1 MRYIYPGNP
10 VPGNKI
16 YKEEMRYWQ
25 EYLRDINMDEILN
38 MQINDMA
45 KVEFECSCGRKHFL
59 DIDKIVMGQ
68 GVISRLPEI
77 LSDYVKEKIYILYD
91 QNTYRAAGRKVK
103 EVLEDADFQVKCTV
117 LDSGDQILIPDEK
130 AVGKMFMELEAGT
143 GMIVAVGSGTLN
155 DMAKYMS
162 SRTKIPYTIV
172 CTAPSMD
179 GYASSGA
186 PLMNGGR
193 KISYT
198 TTLAYA
204 IVGDTDVMK
213 EAPMRMILAGYG
225 DIIGKLTC
233 LADWRLSHEL
243 TGEYY
248 CETIVKLVQKAIQKV
263 VDHRKGLEQRQ
274 EEAVRYLIE
283 ALTLTGVAM
292 GLAGNSRP
300 ASGAEH
306 MLSHYWEMKVIA
318 RGENPELHGIKVGI
332 ATPVIAEVFDEMQDL
347 LPESVKEMAPSAD
360 QIKTLMKEAG
370 APIKPQE
377 AGLDKDLFYRGILEG
392 NTVRDRFSIL
402 DLAVKENRI
411 ERIARK
417 ITDEYYQ
424 E

>member
-1 MRYIYPGNP
+1 
-10 VPGNKI
+10 
-16 YKEEMRYWQ
+16 MRYWQ

-198 TTLAYA
+198 ATLAYA

-263 VDHRKGLEQRQ
+263 VDHRKELEQRQ

>member
-1 MRYIYPGNP
+1 
-10 VPGNKI
+10 
-16 YKEEMRYWQ
+16 MRYWQ

-198 TTLAYA
+198 ATLAYA

-263 VDHRKGLEQRQ
+263 VYHRKGLEQRQ

>member
-1 MRYIYPGNP
+1 MN
-10 VPGNKI
+10 
-16 YKEEMRYWQ
+16 
-25 EYLRDINMDEILN
+25 EILN
-38 MQINDMA
+38 MKINDMA
-45 KVEFECSCGRKHFL
+45 KTEFECSCGRKHFL
-59 DIDKIVMGQ
+59 DINKIIMGRD
-68 GVISRLPEI
+68 VIRRLPEI
-77 LSDYVKEKIYILYD
+77 LSDYAKDKIYILCD
-91 QNTYRAAGRKVK
+91 QNTYKAAGQKVK
-103 EVLEDADFQVKCTV
+103 ETLEGADFQVKCNV
-117 LDSGDQILIPDEK
+117 LNSGNQILIPDER
-130 AVGKMFMELEAGT
+130 AVGKMFMELEADT

-186 PLMNGGR
+186 PLMNSGR

-198 TTLAYA
+198 ATLPYA
-204 IVGDTDVMK
+204 IAGDTDVMK
-213 EAPMRMILAGYG
+213 NAPMRMILAGYG

-248 CETIVKLVQKAIQKV
+248 CETIVKLVQKAIKKV
-263 VDHRKGLEQRQ
+263 VDHRKGLEERQ

>member
-1 MRYIYPGNP
+1 
-10 VPGNKI
+10 
-16 YKEEMRYWQ
+16 MRYWQ

-198 TTLAYA
+198 ATLAYA

>member
-1 MRYIYPGNP
+1 
-10 VPGNKI
+10 
-16 YKEEMRYWQ
+16 MRYWR

-198 TTLAYA
+198 ATLAYA

>member
-1 MRYIYPGNP
+1 
-10 VPGNKI
+10 
-16 YKEEMRYWQ
+16 
-25 EYLRDINMDEILN
+25 
-38 MQINDMA
+38 MQLW
-45 KVEFECSCGRKHFL
+45 KKTFSGYRKHFL

-198 TTLAYA
+198 ATLAYA

>member
-1 MRYIYPGNP
+1 
-10 VPGNKI
+10 
-16 YKEEMRYWQ
+16 MRYWQ

>member
-1 MRYIYPGNP
+1 
-10 VPGNKI
+10 
-16 YKEEMRYWQ
+16 MRYWQ

-45 KVEFECSCGRKHFL
+45 KVEFECSSGRKHFL

-198 TTLAYA
+198 ATLAYA

-248 CETIVKLVQKAIQKV
+248 CGTIVKLVQKAIQKV

>member
-1 MRYIYPGNP
+1 MRYQ
-10 VPGNKI
+10 
-16 YKEEMRYWQ
+16 Q
-25 EYLRDINMDEILN
+25 EISQSNVMNEILN

-45 KVEFECSCGRKHFL
+45 KVTFDCSCGRKHFL

-68 GVISRLPEI
+68 GVISRLPEV
-77 LSDYVKEKIYILYD
+77 LSDCAGGNVYILCD
-91 QNTYRAAGRKVK
+91 QNTYQAAGKKVK
-103 EVLEDADFQVKCTV
+103 ETLEGSDFQVKCTV

-130 AVGKMFMELEAGT
+130 AVGKMFMELEADT
-143 GMIVAVGSGTLN
+143 AMIVAVGSGTLN

-162 SRTKIPYTIV
+162 SKTKIPYTIV

-198 TTLAYA
+198 ATLPYA

-213 EAPMRMILAGYG
+213 DAPMRMIHAGYG

-248 CETIVKLVQKAIQKV
+248 CETIVKLVQKAIKKV

-274 EEAVRYLIE
+274 EEAILYLIE

-292 GLAGNSRP
+292 GLVGNSRP

-306 MLSHYWEMKVIA
+306 MLSHYWEMEVIA
-318 RGENPELHGIKVGI
+318 KGENPELHGIKVGV
-332 ATPVIAEVFDEMQDL
+332 ATPVIAEVFDAMRDV
-347 LPESVKEMAPSAD
+347 LPESVKEMAPSA
-360 QIKTLMKEAG
+360 QEIKTLMKEAG
-370 APIKPQE
+370 APIHPQE
-377 AGLDKDLFYRGILEG
+377 AGLDRDLFYRGILEG
-392 NTVRDRFSIL
+392 NTVRERFSIL
-402 DLAVKENRI
+402 DLAVQEKRI
-411 ERIARK
+411 QTIAEK
-417 ITDEYYQ
+417 ITREYYPK
-424 E
+424 EA

>member
-1 MRYIYPGNP
+1 
-10 VPGNKI
+10 
-16 YKEEMRYWQ
+16 MRYWQ

-198 TTLAYA
+198 ATLAYA

-411 ERIARK
+411 ERIAMK

>member
-1 MRYIYPGNP
+1 MN
-10 VPGNKI
+10 
-16 YKEEMRYWQ
+16 
-25 EYLRDINMDEILN
+25 EILN
-38 MQINDMA
+38 MKINDMA
-45 KVEFECSCGRKHFL
+45 KTEFECSCGRKHFL
-59 DIDKIVMGQ
+59 DINKIIMGRD
-68 GVISRLPEI
+68 VIRRLPEI
-77 LSDYVKEKIYILYD
+77 LSDYAKDKIYILCD
-91 QNTYRAAGRKVK
+91 QNTYKAAGQKVK
-103 EVLEDADFQVKCTV
+103 ETLEGADFQVKCNV
-117 LDSGDQILIPDEK
+117 LNSGNQILIPDEK

-186 PLMNGGR
+186 PLMNSGR

-198 TTLAYA
+198 ATLPYA
-204 IVGDTDVMK
+204 IAGDTDVMK
-213 EAPMRMILAGYG
+213 NAPMRMIHAGYG

-248 CETIVKLVQKAIQKV
+248 CETIVKLVQKAIKKV
-263 VDHRKGLEQRQ
+263 VDHRKGLEERQ
-274 EEAVRYLIE
+274 EEAILYLIE

-306 MLSHYWEMKVIA
+306 MLSHYWEMEVIA

-332 ATPVIAEVFDEMQDL
+332 AAPVIAEVFDEMQDF
-347 LPESVKEMAPSAD
+347 LPESVKEMAPSAQ
-360 QIKTLMKEAG
+360 QIKMLMKEAG
-370 APIKPQE
+370 APIRPQE
-377 AGLDKDLFYRGILEG
+377 AGLDRDLFYRGILEG
-392 NTVRDRFSIL
+392 NTVRERFSIL
-402 DLAVKENRI
+402 DLAVKEKRI
-411 ERIARK
+411 ERIAGK
-417 ITDEYYQ
+417 ITNDYYP
-424 E
+424 EEG

>member
-1 MRYIYPGNP
+1 
-10 VPGNKI
+10 
-16 YKEEMRYWQ
+16 
-25 EYLRDINMDEILN
+25 MDEILN

-198 TTLAYA
+198 ATLAYA

>member
-1 MRYIYPGNP
+1 
-10 VPGNKI
+10 
-16 YKEEMRYWQ
+16 MRYWQ

-186 PLMNGGR
+186 PLMNSGR

-198 TTLAYA
+198 ATLPYA
-204 IVGDTDVMK
+204 IAGDTDVMK
-213 EAPMRMILAGYG
+213 NAPMRMIHAGYG

-248 CETIVKLVQKAIQKV
+248 CETIVKLVQKAIKKV
-263 VDHRKGLEQRQ
+263 VDHRKGLEERQ

>member
-1 MRYIYPGNP
+1 
-10 VPGNKI
+10 
-16 YKEEMRYWQ
+16 MRYWQ

-198 TTLAYA
+198 ATLAYA

-318 RGENPELHGIKVGI
+318 RRENPELHGIKVGI

>member
-1 MRYIYPGNP
+1 MN
-10 VPGNKI
+10 
-16 YKEEMRYWQ
+16 
-25 EYLRDINMDEILN
+25 EILN
-38 MQINDMA
+38 MKINDMA
-45 KVEFECSCGRKHFL
+45 KTEFECSCGRKHFL
-59 DIDKIVMGQ
+59 DINKIIMGRD
-68 GVISRLPEI
+68 VIRRLPEI
-77 LSDYVKEKIYILYD
+77 LSDYAKDKIYILCD
-91 QNTYRAAGRKVK
+91 QNTYKAAGQKVK
-103 EVLEDADFQVKCTV
+103 ETLEGADFQVKCNV
-117 LDSGDQILIPDEK
+117 LNSGNQILIPDER
-130 AVGKMFMELEAGT
+130 AVGKMFMELEADT

-198 TTLAYA
+198 ATLAYA

>member
-1 MRYIYPGNP
+1 
-10 VPGNKI
+10 
-16 YKEEMRYWQ
+16 MRYWQ

-59 DIDKIVMGQ
+59 DINKIIMGRD
-68 GVISRLPEI
+68 VIRRLPEI
-77 LSDYVKEKIYILYD
+77 LSDYAKDKIYILCD
-91 QNTYRAAGRKVK
+91 QNTYKAAGQKVK
-103 EVLEDADFQVKCTV
+103 ETLEGADFQVKCNV
-117 LDSGDQILIPDEK
+117 LNSGNQILIPDER
-130 AVGKMFMELEAGT
+130 AVGKMFMELEADT

-186 PLMNGGR
+186 PLMNGGC

-198 TTLAYA
+198 ATLAYA

-392 NTVRDRFSIL
+392 NTVRERFSIL

>member
-1 MRYIYPGNP
+1 
-10 VPGNKI
+10 
-16 YKEEMRYWQ
+16 MRYWQ

-172 CTAPSMD
+172 CTAHSMD

-198 TTLAYA
+198 ATLAYA

>member
-1 MRYIYPGNP
+1 
-10 VPGNKI
+10 
-16 YKEEMRYWQ
+16 MRYWQ

-198 TTLAYA
+198 ATLAYA

-213 EAPMRMILAGYG
+213 EALMRMILAGYG

-360 QIKTLMKEAG
+360 QIKTLMKEAELQSSLRKQ
-370 APIKPQE
+370 AWI
-377 AGLDKDLFYRGILEG
+377 RIC
-392 NTVRDRFSIL
+392 SIGEFW
-402 DLAVKENRI
+402 KEI
-411 ERIARK
+411 PSETGSAFWIW
-417 ITDEYYQ
+417 Q
-424 E
+424 

>member
-1 MRYIYPGNP
+1 
-10 VPGNKI
+10 
-16 YKEEMRYWQ
+16 MRYWQ

-91 QNTYRAAGRKVK
+91 QNTYRAAGRKVT

-198 TTLAYA
+198 ATLAYA

>member
-1 MRYIYPGNP
+1 
-10 VPGNKI
+10 
-16 YKEEMRYWQ
+16 MRYWQ

-45 KVEFECSCGRKHFL
+45 KVDFDCSCGRKHFL

-198 TTLAYA
+198 ATLAYA

>member
-1 MRYIYPGNP
+1 
-10 VPGNKI
+10 
-16 YKEEMRYWQ
+16 MRYWQ

-77 LSDYVKEKIYILYD
+77 LSDYVKEKIYILCD

-198 TTLAYA
+198 ATLAYT

>member
-1 MRYIYPGNP
+1 
-10 VPGNKI
+10 
-16 YKEEMRYWQ
+16 MRYWQ

-59 DIDKIVMGQ
+59 DIDKIVIGQ

-198 TTLAYA
+198 ATLAYA

>member
-1 MRYIYPGNP
+1 
-10 VPGNKI
+10 
-16 YKEEMRYWQ
+16 MRYWQ

-45 KVEFECSCGRKHFL
+45 KVEFKCSCGRKHFL

-77 LSDYVKEKIYILYD
+77 LSDYVKEKIYILCD

-198 TTLAYA
+198 ATLAYA

-370 APIKPQE
+370 APVKPQE

>member
-1 MRYIYPGNP
+1 MN
-10 VPGNKI
+10 
-16 YKEEMRYWQ
+16 
-25 EYLRDINMDEILN
+25 EILN
-38 MQINDMA
+38 MKINDMA
-45 KVEFECSCGRKHFL
+45 KTEFECSCGRKHFL
-59 DIDKIVMGQ
+59 DINKIIMGRD
-68 GVISRLPEI
+68 VIRRLPEI
-77 LSDYVKEKIYILYD
+77 LSDYAKDKIYILCD
-91 QNTYRAAGRKVK
+91 QNTYKAAGQKVK
-103 EVLEDADFQVKCTV
+103 ETLEGADFQVKCNV
-117 LDSGDQILIPDEK
+117 LNSGNQILIPDEK

-198 TTLAYA
+198 ATLAYA